1 MFRMTKRG
9 YGWQK
14 EVMDQ
19 DDRGVMEER
28 GDRRIKVGIED
39 KIEKTKWMSCMK
51 KFNRNRGTII

>member
-1 MFRMTKRG
+1 
-9 YGWQK
+9 
-14 EVMDQ
+14 MDQ